1 MTAPVEK
8 IHAGW
13 TIRLAHSCS
22 PIIVS
27 RWLACSIHCYA
38 CVCCVLVSVVLF
50 NLLFAKLCIY
60 TVTNVVVY
68 YNVHNNIMSVVQT
81 PRSYSIELLD
91 PAPLT
96 SAMRLIHIVQV
107 CEQYT
112 KHTHARAH
120 TPHTPTYSM
129 YIPIYITIK

>member
-1 MTAPVEK
+1 MARVLRNFEIRRLRISRTLRYVTAPVEK

-38 CVCCVLVSVVLF
+38 CVCCVLVSVVLLS

-68 YNVHNNIMSVVQT
+68 YNVHYIC
-81 PRSYSIELLD
+81 LLYRH
-91 PAPLT
+91 LEV
-96 SAMRLIHIVQV
+96 RRVL
-107 CEQYT
+107 Y
-112 KHTHARAH
+112 
-120 TPHTPTYSM
+120 
-129 YIPIYITIK
+129 